1 MIYNQ
6 NRSNAK
12 QRKGLQHYKTK
23 WQRGGVNFCYMNIQN
38 FYKSTRWKKKRRA
51 ILRRDKYMC
60 QECAR
65 YGRKVERREVHH
77 IKFLEEYPE
86 LAFDN
91 DNLISLC
98 HACHNAKHPEK
109 AKKATASR
117 HPPSF

>member
-1 MIYNQ
+1 MQ
-6 NRSNAK
+6 DKKATGWGK
-12 QRKGLQHYKTK
+12 FLL
-23 WQRGGVNFCYMNIQN
+23 MDIQN

-51 ILRRDKYMC
+51 ILRRDKYIC

-77 IKFLEEYPE
+77 IKFLEEFPE

-98 HACHNAKHPEK
+98 HACHNKKHPEK